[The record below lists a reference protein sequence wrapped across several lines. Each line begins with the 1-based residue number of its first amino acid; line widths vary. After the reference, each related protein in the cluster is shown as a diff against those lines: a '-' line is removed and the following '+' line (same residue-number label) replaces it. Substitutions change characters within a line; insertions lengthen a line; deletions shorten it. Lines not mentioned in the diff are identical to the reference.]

1 MEVKILSNTLKSDE
15 IYILLEEEFN
25 KKNISLL
32 INKEP
37 ESSKALDPEIIV
49 ALIQVGGFAV
59 SLLINTIVTIWATK
73 RKDKEATIKI
83 KYTESKDGN
92 SLETEFPVNLP
103 KSELDMYID
112 KIKDKTIKKVII
124 YEK

>member
-1 MEVKILSNTLKSDE
+1 MQVKILSNTLKSDE
-15 IYILLEEEFN
+15 IYNLLEEEFN

-32 INKEP
+32 INEEP
-37 ESSKALDPEIIV
+37 ENSKALDPKIIV
-49 ALIQVGGFAV
+49 ALIQAGGLAV
-59 SLLINTIVTIWATK
+59 SLLINTIITIWATK

-103 KSELDMYID
+103 ESELGKYID
-112 KIKDKTIKKVII
+112 KIKDKAIKKVII